1 MSRLTAIQEAM
12 FSQTE
17 RPFNT
22 AEVIMPSM
30 PSGQK
35 IKTFN
40 DIFSFQQ
47 YHGDGYQWIIANN
60 DEQARAGAEGGG
72 CYLYY
77 LEEDTAE
84 IAVSSFIPR
93 VFNFYASASSTV
105 WTLFDST
112 SFKIGELFSKPDPDN
127 DRRDIA
133 MFKFARITRTGMS
146 VQHGEVDIQTPLK
159 NATEGEFY
167 TQNTSVEAVMIDGFL
182 DGFTL
187 LANISG
193 FSAPGEPLEIFFKV
207 QISYSG
213 NITSLTRV
221 NVPGEGIV
229 RTLDLSHLIRVRKSV
244 DTGGV
249 YSPVHAWIIDASTLA
264 IKAQKTFTDI
274 SGYAASGGIH
284 PEIPRNVTTERRTQL
299 EKDLYGRRI
308 IAAVRATT
316 NATSR
321 PERTVVWLEDAGST
335 SITEVELTV
344 PYVDSIIGTDRA
356 GNIYYHCW
364 PSGAGIMEATIS
376 KQRVDGSLA
385 WTVTRQEW
393 EDAGWSSESFSVFA
407 YYRQRT
413 QVRTTANDEIS
424 IRDDKS
430 MMAAPYMSIVIGK
443 DTGIPISSSKA
454 TYNMPTIGGNLLFG
468 VTTFDQYNATTNV
481 VDQRQIM
488 LNMYSSTINN
498 IPDRSAD
505 KFRVGTYAKKYRAA
519 IKVIYGNT
527 GESAGGRARVT
538 ATVDGDTAWPM
549 WDYND
554 KVYYID
560 VPRPGVSITVVAT
573 DRGYKKA
580 TKTFTFDPGA
590 SPPVLTL
597 MQLDWQ
603 NILTYDIYTPQD
615 LFDVREDPLG
625 HYRIM
630 NDIDMS
636 GFPWEPMFV
645 DSGNPF
651 MGSVEGQEFTIRNF
665 NYIEGESA
673 STTTSYGSIFGKCQN
688 AQFRDIK
695 LENCT
700 VQSQSG
706 SGVAVLAA
714 SNEYTEIY
722 YEDPP
727 SGYEKRFP
735 VFENITAKNCGVS
748 SLYGASYHGIIC
760 GEFLLNY
767 PIESVEE
774 PFVDCRVVNCS
785 VQGLEWGGSYYS
797 FGGIVGYL
805 SVNAP
810 APQIVLFKRSTATL
824 NFSPH
829 NNANSPDENI
839 APLVGH
845 LYLSGGGEAIVDSCG
860 GVLISSG
867 QIRSVGLIGRLEIT
881 NESSRLTI
889 QDVYSE
895 MDYTSATAQGA
906 GGIIGLIAGYYT
918 TPPVTITR
926 GWAAIKGTTPTS
938 DIGNTVGM
946 NNAATLTITDFYA
959 DARYTDLT
967 VRPGVTYLPTDKIY
981 KRDGYPALDFETLWT
996 IEEGIDYPRFMF
1008 NSSEV
1013 LDYLLWL
1020 FHTPTPTPVDEEHRI
1035 TEFRAGKVMNYRI
1048 YDVSDGMENARDI
1061 TSAATIEFLPIPD
1074 SEVPVEGQ
1082 VEYDTTIKY
1091 LQVNDATEEFTA
1103 KVTYQEKY
1111 TNNKFEVFGPDYFEL
1126 SENLLVPLK
1135 KNVPAKA
1142 KITAYYRDDTKEVLT
1157 PVDDFVVAIDDKFI
1171 IGEQTIKPLEVGEH
1185 KIEVTRFRTKEQ
1197 FELEVEP
1204 LEIPGLVDVIN
1215 TAATLYVFFR
1225 LDSKM
1230 EVDTYF
1236 AVRAFKDAEKT
1247 EEIVS
1252 LNTID
1257 NTENFT
1263 ITVDGAGSW
1272 QPIPQAA
1279 LSPSGEDSEMYCAKV
1294 YVGPTDKV
1302 YLDLG
1307 ITTGEEMND
1316 IYAPLISATPP
1327 PGTYN
1332 MPVAVSFTLDEPGD
1346 IFYTYTEGIP
1356 NIPYQQ
1362 GETILLTKT
1371 NTLRVIAT
1379 DKEGNTSKIAS
1390 YKYVIDVE
1398 APIVHATP
1406 PPGPYLDPVNIEL
1419 YSNEENVTIYY
1430 TTDGTE
1436 PTHESDIYTTSIR
1449 HEEGTLVVKAIGVDS
1464 AGNTSEVTSFEY
1476 EIVEPPKGDSF
1487 DNPII
1492 HTAEIGEVQTNY
1504 LFNTIDDVYV
1514 RYDNFIPGAMYEAQ
1528 FVDVPQEQGNN
1539 SGCVIFKD
1547 DRSMLTSNWI
1557 MVPTVF
1563 EATSES
1569 LFIMAARGTSHWDP
1583 VKLVIRKQ

>member
-1 MSRLTAIQEAM
+1 MILFKNCTADI
-12 FSQTE
+12 
-17 RPFNT
+17 
-22 AEVIMPSM
+22 
-30 PSGQK
+30 
-35 IKTFN
+35 TFN
-40 DIFSFQQ
+40 K
-47 YHGDGYQWIIANN
+47 HPDGM
-60 DEQARAGAEGGG
+60 
-72 CYLYY
+72 
-77 LEEDTAE
+77 
-84 IAVSSFIPR
+84 
-93 VFNFYASASSTV
+93 
-105 WTLFDST
+105 
-112 SFKIGELFSKPDPDN
+112 DPN
-127 DRRDIA
+127 
-133 MFKFARITRTGMS
+133 
-146 VQHGEVDIQTPLK
+146 E
-159 NATEGEFY
+159 
-167 TQNTSVEAVMIDGFL
+167 
-182 DGFTL
+182 
-187 LANISG
+187 NIS
-193 FSAPGEPLEIFFKV
+193 A
-207 QISYSG
+207 
-213 NITSLTRV
+213 
-221 NVPGEGIV
+221 
-229 RTLDLSHLIRVRKSV
+229 
-244 DTGGV
+244 
-249 YSPVHAWIIDASTLA
+249 
-264 IKAQKTFTDI
+264 
-274 SGYAASGGIH
+274 
-284 PEIPRNVTTERRTQL
+284 
-299 EKDLYGRRI
+299 
-308 IAAVRATT
+308 
-316 NATSR
+316 
-321 PERTVVWLEDAGST
+321 
-335 SITEVELTV
+335 
-344 PYVDSIIGTDRA
+344 
-356 GNIYYHCW
+356 
-364 PSGAGIMEATIS
+364 
-376 KQRVDGSLA
+376 
-385 WTVTRQEW
+385 
-393 EDAGWSSESFSVFA
+393 
-407 YYRQRT
+407 
-413 QVRTTANDEIS
+413 
-424 IRDDKS
+424 
-430 MMAAPYMSIVIGK
+430 
-443 DTGIPISSSKA
+443 
-454 TYNMPTIGGNLLFG
+454 
-468 VTTFDQYNATTNV
+468 
-481 VDQRQIM
+481 
-488 LNMYSSTINN
+488 
-498 IPDRSAD
+498 
-505 KFRVGTYAKKYRAA
+505 
-519 IKVIYGNT
+519 
-527 GESAGGRARVT
+527 
-538 ATVDGDTAWPM
+538 
-549 WDYND
+549 
-554 KVYYID
+554 
-560 VPRPGVSITVVAT
+560 
-573 DRGYKKA
+573 
-580 TKTFTFDPGA
+580 
-590 SPPVLTL
+590 
-597 MQLDWQ
+597 
-603 NILTYDIYTPQD
+603 
-615 LFDVREDPLG
+615 
-625 HYRIM
+625 
-630 NDIDMS
+630 
-636 GFPWEPMFV
+636 
-645 DSGNPF
+645 
-651 MGSVEGQEFTIRNF
+651 
-665 NYIEGESA
+665 
-673 STTTSYGSIFGKCQN
+673 
-688 AQFRDIK
+688 
-695 LENCT
+695 
-700 VQSQSG
+700 
-706 SGVAVLAA
+706 
-714 SNEYTEIY
+714 
-722 YEDPP
+722 
-727 SGYEKRFP
+727 
-735 VFENITAKNCGVS
+735 
-748 SLYGASYHGIIC
+748 
-760 GEFLLNY
+760 
-767 PIESVEE
+767 
-774 PFVDCRVVNCS
+774 
-785 VQGLEWGGSYYS
+785 
-797 FGGIVGYL
+797 
-805 SVNAP
+805 
-810 APQIVLFKRSTATL
+810 
-824 NFSPH
+824 
-829 NNANSPDENI
+829 
-839 APLVGH
+839 LVGKIAH
-845 LYLSGGGEAIVDSCG
+845 SSDDVVIIENSG
-860 GVLISSG
+860 GVLRLNG
-867 QIRSVGLIGRLEIT
+867 PTKATGLIGQVEFN
-881 NESSRLTI
+881 NEASQLVI
-889 QDVYSE
+889 QNVYSE
-895 MDYTSATAQGA
+895 IDYTQSTPEK
-906 GGIIGLIAGYYT
+906 GGGVIGHTTGYYGT
-918 TPPVTITR
+918 NPVTITN
-926 GWAAIKGTTPTS
+926 GWTAIKKGEVVS
-938 DIGNTVGM
+938 DVRSLVGS
-946 NNAATLTITDFYA
+946 NEGAVVTASNFYA
-959 DARYTDLT
+959 DDQYTDLT
-967 VRPGVTYLPTDKIY
+967 PLTGVTYLTSDERY
-981 KRDGYPALDFETLWT
+981 KKDSYVGFDFDTLWT

-1035 TEFRAGKVMNYRI
+1035 TQFRAGKVMNYRI

-1074 SEVPVEGQ
+1074 SEVPVEEQ

-1171 IGEQTIKPLEVGEH
+1171 IGERTIKPLEVGEH

-1346 IFYTYTEGIP
+1346 IFYTYTDGIP

-1430 TTDGTE
+1430 TTDGTD
-1436 PTHESDIYTTSIR
+1436 PTHESNIYTTSIR

-1528 FVDVPQEQGNN
+1528 FVDVPAEQGNN

-1569 LFIMAARGTSHWDP
+1569 LFIMAARGTNHWDP